1 MSGSGS
7 ESKKERNR
15 LNNFSEGVLDEEDNR
30 DGAVSTLAKVMVRV
44 GVRGLRIVFMPLPL
58 VWARL
63 PVK

>member
-1 MSGSGS
+1 MNKS
-7 ESKKERNR
+7 
-15 LNNFSEGVLDEEDNR
+15 NNFSGEDLSVGGDNA
-30 DGAVSTLAKVMVRV
+30 DGCVSTLAKVMVRV